1 MLGKPVTLL
10 IVEDDEVDVIGIMR
24 ALESLKIANPTIIAN
39 DGIEALE
46 HLRGENGREK
56 ITGPYI
62 ILLDINMPR
71 MSGLEFL
78 EIIRSDPALKK
89 SIVFML
95 TTSNADQDIVAAYE
109 HNDHLL
115 EKIALERA
123 LSGESQRSIL
133 IKSRPLPTKKPNH
146 SNRL

>member
-95 TTSNADQDIVAAYE
+95 TTSNADHDIVAAYE
-109 HNDHLL
+109 HNVAGYVVKSDAEASFAEAARLL
-115 EKIALERA
+115 SFYWTIIEIPEA
-123 LSGESQRSIL
+123 
-133 IKSRPLPTKKPNH
+133 
-146 SNRL
+146 